1 MGVSRAA
8 LRGISSKSFRL
19 YLIAAGVLLVSIQ
32 GMLNETRQVRERA
45 LALSRNPPALVAI
58 EQFEPARHLGLAG
71 EARVLAQLD
80 LTAVRSVELWGG
92 RGGFQVTVVPLLGHD
107 PSSFDQAAT
116 GHPKVLG
123 ALLFSGRPEDFDPIR
138 WFGVAQEQG
147 TFGPV
152 VTVHGLSARPELL
165 NRLVQSMLRSGDEG
179 DALLVLRPIEE
190 GGRNV
195 ALMSGSAD
203 PRLIVAATLM
213 LGFAA
218 FGTFRIGLRN
228 NAVGATGA
236 PKGAR
241 YLVDA
246 TNKDRDIEC
255 NFGQQAIKAAH
266 PVLDRGDRPDLLQG
280 VNTVETVG
288 LSDAEVAAI
297 LAELVADEPSVL
309 AVPDTAKR
317 TEAKRSLLTMLQ
329 HPQALGHEDGSTR
342 PTPGLGA
349 GARKRAVV
357 AGAGSGKQ
365 QGWTRLLVFGT
376 SCPED
381 VKLSK
386 RQAERLERD
395 PFMQRLSRLS

>member
-1 MGVSRAA
+1 
-8 LRGISSKSFRL
+8 
-19 YLIAAGVLLVSIQ
+19 
-32 GMLNETRQVRERA
+32 
-45 LALSRNPPALVAI
+45 
-58 EQFEPARHLGLAG
+58 
-71 EARVLAQLD
+71 
-80 LTAVRSVELWGG
+80 
-92 RGGFQVTVVPLLGHD
+92 
-107 PSSFDQAAT
+107 
-116 GHPKVLG
+116 
-123 ALLFSGRPEDFDPIR
+123 
-138 WFGVAQEQG
+138 
-147 TFGPV
+147 
-152 VTVHGLSARPELL
+152 
-165 NRLVQSMLRSGDEG
+165 
-179 DALLVLRPIEE
+179 
-190 GGRNV
+190 
-195 ALMSGSAD
+195 
-203 PRLIVAATLM
+203 
-213 LGFAA
+213 
-218 FGTFRIGLRN
+218 
-228 NAVGATGA
+228 
-236 PKGAR
+236 
-241 YLVDA
+241 VDA